1 MSPTLLEIVV
11 AVILVVV
18 LWQIGL
24 IIAPMIMRRLG
35 GLGRDLDAAADRA
48 LADDEPA
55 PPAQPQSKEHSNGTH
70 R

>member
-24 IIAPMIMRRLG
+24 IVAPGIIRWLG
-35 GLGRDLDAAADRA
+35 GLGRDIDTAADRA
-48 LADDEPA
+48 LGDEDRDLS
-55 PPAQPQSKEHSNGTH
+55 QQQNSKEHSNGTH

>member
-11 AVILVVV
+11 AIILVVV

-24 IIAPMIMRRLG
+24 IVAPGIIRWLG
-35 GLGRDLDAAADRA
+35 GLGRDLVAAADRA
-48 LADDEPA
+48 LREDDRDPS
-55 PPAQPQSKEHSNGTH
+55 QQKSKEHSNGTH

>member
-24 IIAPMIMRRLG
+24 IVAPMIMRRLG
-35 GLGRDLDAAADRA
+35 SLGHDLDAAAERA
-48 LADDEPA
+48 VGDQEPV
-55 PPAQPQSKEHSNGTH
+55 PPDQSQSKEHSNGTH